1 MDSKIMQAVNAYG
14 KTMQQGAGLSTDSAK
29 NAGGLSFKDVLGD
42 AAVKGVDAA
51 AKAEQATAM
60 AVTGQADLV
69 DVVTAV
75 TNAEVVV
82 ESVVAVRD
90 RVISAYNDIIKM
102 PI

>member
-1 MDSKIMQAVNAYG
+1 MDSKLIQAVNAYG
-14 KTMQQGAGLSTDSAK
+14 KTMQSGATAPSDGAK
-29 NAGGLSFKDVLGD
+29 NIGGASFKDILGN
-42 AAVKGVDAA
+42 AATEGVNATAQAERAA
-51 AKAEQATAM
+51 AQAVA
-60 AVTGQADLV
+60 GQADLV